1 MFRWFRKRWPQVP
14 FDEIRKRAR
23 LLVIDDQEFAYK
35 TLFERDGYTIEKW
48 SDVEALSRLEE
59 GAFDLILL
67 DLQGVGRRE
76 STEEGFGIL
85 KHLRDRA
92 PAQIIVAY
100 SNADWGLQYQD
111 FFRLADAVLPKSADY
126 VDFKRRVDE
135 LLRDRF
141 SLGFYLARIRSEAQ
155 KLELPDSELVHTAE
169 KAILA
174 RDPTRL
180 RSALRRHSL
189 TPAQVD
195 RFVSI
200 ANAAIN
206 LLNLWNA

>member
-1 MFRWFRKRWPQVP
+1 MFGWFRKRWPQVP

-23 LLVIDDQEFAYK
+23 LLVIDDQEFPYK
-35 TLFERDGYTIEKW
+35 ILFERDGYTLEKW
-48 SDVEALSRLEE
+48 ADVDALSRLEE

-67 DLQGVGRRE
+67 DLQGVGGQE
-76 STEEGFGIL
+76 SIEQGFGVL
-85 KHLRDRA
+85 KHLRNRS

-100 SNADWGLQYQD
+100 SNADWGLQYQE

-141 SLGFYLARIRSEAQ
+141 SLGFYLSRITSEAK
-155 KLELPDSELVHTAE
+155 KLDLPEPELTDVAT

-174 RDPTRL
+174 RNPTKFRDC
-180 RSALRRHSL
+180 LRRYPL
-189 TPAQVD
+189 TPAQID
-195 RFVSI
+195 RFLSI
-200 ANAAIN
+200 ANSAISI
-206 LLNLWNA
+206 LKLWNG